1 MGKVENRIIFQAG
14 FKTTK
19 TVGKFYG
26 QANIH
31 ITSPGRPGVATRR
44 EKSVRVGTW
53 HNSNYY
59 YIPYIRLPERGNHW
73 QQ

>member
-26 QANIH
+26 QA
-31 ITSPGRPGVATRR
+31 RA
-44 EKSVRVGTW
+44 KSVRVGTW

-59 YIPYIRLPERGNHW
+59 YIPYIRLPERGIHW
-73 QQ
+73 QQRLSAESG